1 MSNSYLNFMISK
13 KLKFSFPVALLPAI
27 LFFTGQEVS
36 AQLQFS
42 GHAEKRYQYAIT
54 ENLNKPL
61 IDELNEEDYKS
72 SLDDMPYRIGEM
84 VPVNEA
90 LFSENNTSADILYRK
105 FSIEGAQALGLEFSR
120 LDIPEGAKLFVYNPE
135 NDKVLGAFT
144 RGSFHGTAENSIRPV
159 AGNSIVIE
167 YQPGAESNIK
177 PVIILRGITYY
188 YRGMESLQ
196 NNLKA
201 GSCEVSVACEEAEN
215 YEDEKNSVVKIISKV
230 GPSAF
235 WCSGTLLNNTS
246 LDFTPYILTAYHCSK
261 TSLGGSSASEYDLNR
276 WVFYFLNER
285 TDCEISSNIDDS
297 KTMTGA
303 SFVASTN
310 YNQDLL
316 SDFYFIKL
324 NQTIPATYKPF
335 FSGWNHLDN
344 PPAAGVC
351 IHHPAGDDK
360 KISTFTATAQSGTW
374 ATTPDTHWLV
384 QWIETTNGHGVTEGG
399 SSGAPLFDTDG
410 NLRGTLTGG
419 ESECSNPV
427 GTDYFGKFAW
437 SWEPV
442 SSSNT
447 NQLKCWLDPVANNVD
462 VLQGMYNSNAL
473 MASFRADTAVIP
485 VGGIA
490 RFSELS
496 NGDPDQYFWTFEGG
510 QPSSFTGKTPPDIS
524 YENPGTYDVKLLV
537 MKDQQLDSLLIQD
550 YIQVKPIIYPNPAR
564 DQVTVFV
571 GKDNTAGISYELYS
585 LMGALLDKGNFDYA
599 APNYRI
605 SLPAGKGVYFFLL
618 IKGNGISETLKVLR
632 VNEN

>member
-1 MSNSYLNFMISK
+1 MNSK
-13 KLKFSFPVALLPAI
+13 KPKYSFPAALLLI
-27 LFFTGQEVS
+27 MLLLSGELLM
-36 AQLQFS
+36 AQLQYD
-42 GHAEKRYQYAIT
+42 GQAEKKYQYTASW
-54 ENLNKPL
+54 NLNKPS
-61 IDELNEEDYKS
+61 IKKLNDEDYKS
-72 SLDDMPYRIGEM
+72 ALADLPYRIGEM

-90 LFSENNTSADILYRK
+90 LFSEKNTSDNILYRR

-144 RGSFHGTAENSIRPV
+144 RESFHGTAENSIRPV
-159 AGNSIVIE
+159 AGSTIVIE
-167 YQPGAESNIK
+167 YQPGADNNAIPDIFLS
-177 PVIILRGITYY
+177 GITYY

-215 YEDEKNSVVKIISKV
+215 YADEKNSVVKIISKV

-261 TSLGGSSASEYDLNR
+261 TSLGGTSASEYDLNR

-285 TDCEISSNIDDS
+285 TDCEISDNIDDS

-310 YNQDLL
+310 YNQDLF
-316 SDFYFIKL
+316 SDFYLIKL
-324 NQTIPATYKPF
+324 NQKIPATYTPF

-384 QWIETTNGHGVTEGG
+384 HWVETTNGHGVTEGG

-419 ESECSNPV
+419 ESECSNPA

-437 SWEPV
+437 SWEPE
-442 SSSNT
+442 SSANV
-447 NQLKCWLDPVANNVD
+447 NQLKCWLDPVSNNVD

-496 NGDPDQYFWTFEGG
+496 NGDPDQYYWTFEGG
-510 QPSSFTGKTPPDIS
+510 QPSSFTGKIPPDIL

-537 MKDQQLDSLLIQD
+537 TKDQQRDSLFIQD
-550 YIQVKPIIYPNPAR
+550 YIQVKPVIYPNPAR

-571 GKDNTAGISYELYS
+571 GKDNTAGLTYELYTM
-585 LMGALLDKGNFDYA
+585 MGALLDKGSFEYA
-599 APNYRI
+599 APAYRI
-605 SLPAGKGVYFFLL
+605 SLPSGKGVYFFLL

-632 VNEN
+632 VNDN